1 MRSFDAV
8 KLVLDH
14 APKDLTPIQRLVLI
28 QIAHRQPNCYPSIDQ
43 LAADIG
49 IRQSATITKAT
60 KELEA
65 RDLIIIKRR
74 KKKTNIYELNVL
86 TLRGI
91 IPMSNKDIG
100 ETIPMFDD
108 VLNHGETSIFT
119 PHATP
124 VKQTSNKQDNKEAFE
139 RFWEVYPRHD
149 SKSKA
154 EQVFAEALL
163 KVASE
168 EVLITASRTFR
179 EVMRDTPVKFVPL
192 ASTWLRD
199 ERWLDEV
206 TVGDDWD
213 LDVYR

>member
-28 QIAHRQPNCYPSIDQ
+28 QIAHRQPNCIASVPK

-49 IRQSATITKAT
+49 IRQPKTISRAT
-60 KELEA
+60 KELA
-65 RDLIIIKRR
+65 DRGLITVTRR
-74 KKKTNIYELNVL
+74 YMNSNQYDLNV
-86 TLRGI
+86 RAFDAFKVSDAGA
-91 IPMSNKDIG
+91 SNIELK
-100 ETIPMFDD
+100 
-108 VLNHGETSIFT
+108 SAFT
-119 PHATP
+119 PSVGHATP

-154 EQVFAEALL
+154 EQVFSEALL

-168 EVLITASRTFR
+168 EILIAASRTFR
-179 EVMRDTPVKFVPL
+179 EAMRDTPVKFVPL

-199 ERWLDEV
+199 ERWLDDLS
-206 TVGDDWD
+206 VGDDWD